1 MGTDKSLIELD
12 GVAMAER
19 VATTLEAAGCNP
31 VFFVGGDEVALGVT
45 GRRLVPDRWPG
56 EGPVGGVVSA
66 LEAVAGSKPVG
77 VVVCACDLPDLTV
90 DAVRAVIGAG
100 GEGSDHSDVRP
111 DVRVAH
117 TGRLEPMLAC
127 WSPSTAGRIAELFTD
142 GGIRALRQVIL
153 RFDAVTV
160 PVDAAALRNVNRPA
174 DLGKHQRRRLASLV
188 PVAISEIDVDE
199 FAGRLAEGVRVIDV
213 REPDEYGAGH
223 VPGAELIPLGTVAE
237 HLDRFVADGT
247 TFVIC
252 KSGGRS
258 MRACEL
264 ASSQGYDVVN
274 VTGGTGAWMESGRDT
289 VQGDSPS

>member
-19 VATTLEAAGCNP
+19 VATTLEAAGCDP
-31 VFFVGGDEVALGVT
+31 VVFVGGDERALAVT
-45 GRRLVPDRWPG
+45 GRRFVPDRWPG
-56 EGPVGGVVSA
+56 EGPVGGVVTA
-66 LEAVAGSKPVG
+66 LEAVAGSQPVG

-90 DAVRAVIGAG
+90 DAVRAVIGAD
-100 GEGSDHSDVRP
+100 SDRS
-111 DVRVAH
+111 DVRVAD

-127 WSPSTAGRIAELFTD
+127 WSPATAGRLAALFTG
-142 GGIRALRQVIL
+142 GGIRALRQVIFL
-153 RFDAVTV
+153 FHAVTV
-160 PVDAAALRNVNRPA
+160 PVDPAALRNVNRLA
-174 DLGKHQRRRLASLV
+174 DLGKHQRPRLASLDA
-188 PVAISEIDVDE
+188 VAIAEIDIDE
-199 FAGRLAEGVRVIDV
+199 FADRLGEGVRVIDV
-213 REPDEYGAGH
+213 REPDEYEAGH

-247 TFVIC
+247 TYVIC

>member
-19 VATTLEAAGCNP
+19 VATTLEAAGCDP
-31 VFFVGGDEVALGVT
+31 VVFVGGDERALAVT
-45 GRRLVPDRWPG
+45 GRRFVPDRWPG
-56 EGPVGGVVSA
+56 EGPVGGVVTA
-66 LEAVAGSKPVG
+66 LEAVAGSQPVG

-90 DAVRAVIGAG
+90 DAVRAVIGAD
-100 GEGSDHSDVRP
+100 SDRS
-111 DVRVAH
+111 DVRVAD

-127 WSPSTAGRIAELFTD
+127 WSPATAGRLAALFTG
-142 GGIRALRQVIL
+142 GGIRALHQVIFL
-153 RFDAVTV
+153 FDAVTV
-160 PVDAAALRNVNRPA
+160 PVDPAALRNVNRPA
-174 DLGKHQRRRLASLV
+174 DLGKHQRPQLASLDA
-188 PVAISEIDVDE
+188 VAIAEIDIDE
-199 FAGRLAEGVRVIDV
+199 FADRLGEGVRVIDV
-213 REPDEYGAGH
+213 REPDEYEAGH

-247 TFVIC
+247 TYVIC

-289 VQGDSPS
+289 IQGDSHS

>member
-19 VATTLEAAGCNP
+19 VATTLEAAGCDP
-31 VFFVGGDEVALGVT
+31 VVFVGGDERALAVT
-45 GRRLVPDRWPG
+45 GRRFVPDRWPG
-56 EGPVGGVVSA
+56 EGPVGGVVTA
-66 LEAVAGSKPVG
+66 LEAAVAVAGLQPGG

-90 DAVRAVIGAG
+90 DAVRAVIGAD
-100 GEGSDHSDVRP
+100 SDRS
-111 DVRVAH
+111 DVRVAD

-127 WSPSTAGRIAELFTD
+127 WSPATAGRLAALFTG
-142 GGIRALRQVIL
+142 GGIRALHQVIFL
-153 RFDAVTV
+153 FHAVTV
-160 PVDAAALRNVNRPA
+160 PVDPAALRNVNRPA
-174 DLGKHQRRRLASLV
+174 DLGKHQRPRLASLV
-188 PVAISEIDVDE
+188 AVAIAEIDIDE
-199 FAGRLAEGVRVIDV
+199 FADRLAEGVRVIDV
-213 REPDEYGAGH
+213 REPDEYEAGH

-247 TFVIC
+247 TYVIC

-289 VQGDSPS
+289 IQGDSPS

>member
-19 VATTLEAAGCNP
+19 VATTLEAAGCDP
-31 VFFVGGDEVALGVT
+31 VVFVGGDERALAVT
-45 GRRLVPDRWPG
+45 GRRFVPDRWPG
-56 EGPVGGVVSA
+56 EGPVGGVVTA
-66 LEAVAGSKPVG
+66 LEAVAGSQPVG

-90 DAVRAVIGAG
+90 DAVRAVIGAD
-100 GEGSDHSDVRP
+100 SDRS
-111 DVRVAH
+111 DVRVAD

-127 WSPSTAGRIAELFTD
+127 WSPATAGRLAALFTG
-142 GGIRALRQVIL
+142 GGIRALHQVIL
-153 RFDAVTV
+153 LFDAVTV
-160 PVDAAALRNVNRPA
+160 PVDPAALRNVNRLA
-174 DLGKHQRRRLASLV
+174 DLGKHQRPRLASLDA
-188 PVAISEIDVDE
+188 VAIAEIDIDE
-199 FAGRLAEGVRVIDV
+199 FADRLAEGVRVIDV
-213 REPDEYGAGH
+213 REPDEYEAGH

-247 TFVIC
+247 TYVIC

-289 VQGDSPS
+289 IQGDSPS